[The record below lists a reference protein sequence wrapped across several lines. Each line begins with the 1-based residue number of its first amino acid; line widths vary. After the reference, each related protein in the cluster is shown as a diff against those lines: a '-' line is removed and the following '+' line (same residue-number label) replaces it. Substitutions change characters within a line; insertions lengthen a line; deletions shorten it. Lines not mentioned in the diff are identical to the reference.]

1 MSVQISP
8 SLSPFAMYYKSE
20 SRLLTDTKRVS
31 ETLINLTDAT
41 LGWWWWWWGGGGGRK
56 GVFLVVAEQ
65 VTSRNIVGEQVCF
78 VGLFI
83 W

>member
-1 MSVQISP
+1 MP
-8 SLSPFAMYYKSE
+8 L
-20 SRLLTDTKRVS
+20 
-31 ETLINLTDAT
+31 
-41 LGWWWWWWGGGGGRK
+41 WGGGGGGGGVGE

-65 VTSRNIVGEQVCF
+65 VTSRNIVGEQVLFCF